1 MKQRG
6 NQLDALLKNWSKYEK
21 MLNDYS
27 EGSGSAFE
35 EAMKSANN
43 WEGSLNKLSNT
54 ITEIVDNFVEADTV
68 IGGLNLFNGLLQSI
82 NGVTK
87 ALGDLGTIGAIGG
100 GILGAKSLGQRNRC
114 RYNWLR
120 GSRSHYCYG

>member
-1 MKQRG
+1 
-6 NQLDALLKNWSKYEK
+6 

-68 IGGLNLFNGLLQSI
+68 IGGLNLFNGLLQGI